1 MTTEAPE
8 TGVRSRTRQ
17 AILDAAVT
25 VLARRSG
32 ASLADIAE
40 EARVGRT
47 TVHRYFAERADLLDA
62 LSAHI
67 LGRIRA
73 AHERVR
79 LDEGTGR
86 DALVRLCRELFDLGD
101 VLVVLMVGEPALWER
116 PEWQEEDAHHHAMLD
131 AVRRGHA
138 DGSIDLRLDPR
149 WVAEGLLWSMLYS
162 AVTWSQGGEG
172 RSRHEGLAMAVRS
185 LDGALRPTT

>member
-1 MTTEAPE
+1 MTTEVAE

-62 LSAHI
+62 LSLDV

-79 LDEGTGR
+79 LQEGTGR

-101 VLVVLMVGEPALWER
+101 VLVVVMVAEPVLWER
-116 PEWQEEDAHHHAMLD
+116 PEWQEEDEHHRAVLE

-138 DGSIDLRLDPR
+138 DGSIDPRLDPR

-162 AVTWSQGGEG
+162 GVTWSQGGEG
-172 RSRHEGLAMAVRS
+172 RSRHDGLAMAVRS
-185 LDGALRPTT
+185 LDGALRPTP

>member
-1 MTTEAPE
+1 MTTETAE

-25 VLARRSG
+25 VLARRRN
-32 ASLADIAE
+32 ASLADIAG

-62 LSAHI
+62 LSLDI

-73 AHERVR
+73 AHGRVR
-79 LDEGTGR
+79 LEEGTGR

-101 VLVVLMVGEPALWER
+101 VLVVLMVAEPVLWER
-116 PEWQEEDAHHHAMLD
+116 PEWQEEDEHQRAVLD

-138 DGSIDLRLDPR
+138 DGSIDPDLSPE
-149 WVAEGLLWSMLYS
+149 WVTEGLLWSMLYS
-162 AVTWSQGGEG
+162 GVTWSQGGED
-172 RSRHEGLAMAVRS
+172 RSRHDGLAMAVRS